1 MHFWHLEKQMKVM
14 DKMWQV
20 CAILR
25 SFCMNHC
32 LSIEYDNSDQ
42 EMPLELAE
50 TDSIDIRVLVR
61 QEIIA
66 NYFN

>member
-1 MHFWHLEKQMKVM
+1 MKVM

-20 CAILR
+20 CAILHN
-25 SFCMNHC
+25 FCMNHC
-32 LSIEYDNSDQ
+32 LSTEYDNSDQ